1 MINNFFHGS
10 LNKQFHLQLFKVTML
25 VANAAALL
33 IYISI
38 HIIFID
44 FPVEA
49 SAELITLL
57 KLFGITSCFAIAVS
71 AIVLLADCLDLLMLK
86 RKQLPFP
93 IHAKILVTSGIV
105 IAVLLSS
112 CNGPLVSAGI
122 KKDFNTGMSS
132 SYSGMEPEKA
142 FLVMNNEVLNHT
154 DIPIGESF
162 LIVNDGIK
170 GMKAKNG
177 KVKVGCSLS
186 ITDTKG
192 TVLLS
197 EKDLFAGHDEFE
209 EKDAK
214 MLKCT
219 VNTGEPMKWEEKY
232 DVAVVFWDKN
242 GTGKIEN
249 NVTIRSIDI
258 P

>member
-1 MINNFFHGS
+1 MTNNFFKGT
-10 LNKQFHLQLFKVTML
+10 LNAKFHLQLLKTLML
-25 VANAAALL
+25 ISNCAGLL
-33 IYISI
+33 IYISM

-44 FPVEA
+44 FPFDTN
-49 SAELITLL
+49 SELITLL
-57 KLFGITSCFAIAVS
+57 KLISIASGFALSIS
-71 AIVLLADCLDLLMLK
+71 GMILLADAVDLIVLK
-86 RKQLPFP
+86 KKQLIFP
-93 IHAKILVTSGIV
+93 AELKILATGLIV
-105 IAVLLSS
+105 IVV
-112 CNGPLVSAGI
+112 LVSACNTPVVNVGI

-132 SYSGMEPEKA
+132 SYSGMEPEKV

-162 LIVNDGIK
+162 LVINDGIK
-170 GMKAKNG
+170 GMQAKDG

-186 ITDTKG
+186 ITDQQGK
-192 TVLLS
+192 VLLT

-219 VNTGEPMKWEEKY
+219 VSTGEPMKWEEKY
-232 DVAVVFWDKN
+232 NVSVIFWDKN
-242 GTGKIEN
+242 GNGKIEN
-249 NVTIRSIDI
+249 KLTIRSIDM